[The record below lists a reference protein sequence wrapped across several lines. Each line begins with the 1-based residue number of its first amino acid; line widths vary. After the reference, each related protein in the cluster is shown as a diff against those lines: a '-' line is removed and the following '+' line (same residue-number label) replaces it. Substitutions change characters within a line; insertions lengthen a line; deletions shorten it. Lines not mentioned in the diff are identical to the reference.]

1 VTGIILRVLHGKGY
15 GFIRDE
21 DGHRRFF
28 HVKDLKDGN
37 IWLSLREGMY
47 VEFEP
52 KTRMPPSPQN
62 NGLGVEKVVIL

>member
-1 VTGIILRVLHGKGY
+1 MTGIIMRVLHGKGY

-21 DGHRRFF
+21 DGHRRFL

-52 KTRMPPSPQN
+52 VIRNPPSNSN
-62 NGLGVEKVVIL
+62 NGLGVAKVEIV